1 MKKALIVTTVSPT
14 ITSFLIPSIDLLINK
29 GYKVEVATNI
39 LDGSFRQKIP
49 EEVVINHIPF
59 SRNIK
64 SLDNIKAYFKMKKLL
79 KKNNYSLI
87 HTHTPIASFLT
98 RKASVKNENI
108 IYTAHGFHFNENG
121 SGVTNSIYK
130 MIEKVSAKKTKRL
143 VVINKDDY
151 EEAKNLISINKV
163 RHIKGV
169 GVDMDEY
176 NPEILTSN
184 EKDKL
189 KYELGIK
196 PNMKVIT
203 HIAELNENKR
213 QIDTILAAKKLRAI
227 YGSEFVV
234 LLVGRGPLSEYV
246 LDQITQFGL
255 ENHVKCLGYRRDINN
270 ILSITDVGLL
280 VSLREGLPKSVM
292 EMMAMKVPVVLT
304 NIRGNRDLVHNNKNG
319 ILVDIKSPEQI
330 AIGCE
335 KIMLDSDLAEKFRQE
350 SYKRML
356 EEYSLEKVMVDLEK
370 LYDEL
375 V

>member
-64 SLDNIKAYFKMKKLL
+64 SLDNIKAYFKIKKLL

-151 EEAKNLISINKV
+151 EEAKKLISINKV

-169 GVDMDEY
+169 GVDMAEY
-176 NPEILTSN
+176 NPEILTCN

-246 LDQITQFGL
+246 RDQITQFGL